1 MITFQSTV
9 AIELLSSY
17 ITFRL
22 NFKTFTF
29 STDKG
34 NNEWSSFP
42 FMNVFILPGYL
53 HVNWA
58 VQLFQMTVWL
68 SLRDIEWKNLNIERI
83 VFIQKSCEV
92 HIRGVLYS
100 KHKQFSGCILC
111 DLKRL
116 ISFELTFTILLQ
128 GYLNFNL
135 VDVTTNGAD
144 VTLCESLQV

>member
-42 FMNVFILPGYL
+42 FMNVFIPPGYSIYML
-53 HVNWA
+53 TGLYSFFKW
-58 VQLFQMTVWL
+58 LF

-100 KHKQFSGCILC
+100 KHKQCSGCILC